1 MFAPA
6 LPYLTYWGIQPEH
19 ELAIE
24 AVAAVGESLY
34 RLPAAL
40 ADKLYESGETGMGY
54 YVFTVVLRDGRR
66 LPYTTGGSVDF
77 PSLPTGVT
85 TADIVDVEPNVGDGR
100 FHDRVPL
107 PEESPHTVTW
117 CLYVD

>member
-6 LPYLTYWGIQPEH
+6 LSYLTYWRIEPEQ

-24 AVAAVGESLY
+24 AVAAVRESLY

-40 ADKLYESGETGMGY
+40 ANKLYESGETGMGY

-66 LPYTTGGSVDF
+66 LPYTTGGLVDF
-77 PSLPTGVT
+77 PALPSGVT
-85 TADIVDVEPNVGDGR
+85 TADIVDVDPNVVDSR
-100 FHDRVPL
+100 FHDRAPL
-107 PEESPHTVTW
+107 PEESPRTVTW
-117 CLYVD
+117 CLYAD